1 MDPQDHLRALLDGV
15 TCTVC
20 EDRVPP
26 ERVRLLAWRDDLA
39 FLQIECKACRSTT
52 LGFVMADVRP
62 SEPPEPSEEAR
73 RPVSADD
80 VLDMH
85 EFLTGWRGNLEALVG
100 PGPGQPRRE
109 GVATPGRPRRRAPDR
124 RS

>member
-20 EDRVPP
+20 EDRVPA

-39 FLQIECKACRSTT
+39 FLEIDCPACRSTS
-52 LGFVMADVRP
+52 LGFVLAGGSPDGEGGHPEMAP
-62 SEPPEPSEEAR
+62 ITY
-73 RPVSADD
+73 DD

-85 EFLTGWRGNLEALVG
+85 EFLARWQGDLKAAVARGARPPLERSIGAD
-100 PGPGQPRRE
+100 PR
-109 GVATPGRPRRRAPDR
+109 P
-124 RS
+124 